1 MNLKLL
7 EYLKRYDFQPNKYSS
22 FFSNYTPEE
31 FVTKAPYLVDI
42 EHFNSRLKLALAANH
57 RICIYSDYDADA
69 ITATATMYW
78 GLISL
83 GFNRNN
89 ITYYAPDRFT
99 EGYGINPEAIRNL
112 AAVNDLIIS
121 VDCGINSVIEAS
133 ICLESNCDLIIT
145 DHHVLSGQIP
155 QALAVINPR
164 LTEEYQKN
172 FLARR
177 MRESNFET
185 NFPNQTFHL
194 PIKEDWVSSSV
205 TGVGVAWFCLLHLA
219 NHLNVDPAN
228 LNLLLP
234 FVAIGTIADC
244 QSIRDSQNRI
254 LVKAGIKMFKPA
266 MNKFPGLRELVSQ
279 AGVSPKIDLNVMSS
293 QDLGYLLA
301 PILNAAGR
309 IDHANLAINLLCT
322 NNLIQAQDLGREIV
336 AINQSRKELVKE
348 AIASIDNMDYSD
360 QKLIFLITDYSK
372 GIVGLIASRLT
383 DKFNLPCVVVSQ
395 DEYKGIASA
404 SLRAPKGYNMVEVMK
419 NINPKLLLKFGGH
432 PEAAGFSC
440 YNDNCEAI
448 KEEFESILAAYTPA
462 QEQPIEY
469 IPSEL
474 DLPQFNKKTIV
485 YLRDNEVNNDLFND
499 VFQLEPF
506 GQDFQMPKF
515 LISLN
520 DYSLTY
526 MGQFQNHARISM
538 KGVNLVYF
546 NVNDEIKTKLNNNE
560 RLFATVKLNKNVF
573 NSNVTN
579 QLVIDEVQ

>member
-31 FVTKAPYLVDI
+31 FIAKAPYLIDI
-42 EHFNSRLKLALAANH
+42 EHFNSRLKLALTANH
-57 RICIYSDYDADA
+57 KICIYSDYDADA

-112 AAVNDLIIS
+112 VTTNDLIIS
-121 VDCGINSVIEAS
+121 VDCGINSVLEAS

-177 MRESNFET
+177 MRESTFESH
-185 NFPNQTFHL
+185 FPNQSFHL
-194 PIKEDWVSSSV
+194 PIKEDWVSASV
-205 TGVGVAWFCLLHLA
+205 TGVGVVWFCLLHLA
-219 NHLNVDPAN
+219 NHLNVNPAN

-266 MNKFPGLRELVSQ
+266 INKFPGLRELVSQ
-279 AGVSPKIDLNVMSS
+279 SGVTPKVDLNVMSS
-293 QDLGYLLA
+293 QDLGFMLA

-336 AINQSRKELVKE
+336 AINQSRKEMVKE
-348 AIASIDNMDYSD
+348 AIATIDKSDYTGE
-360 QKLIFLITDYSK
+360 KLIFLITDYSK

-383 DKFNLPCVVVSQ
+383 DKFGLPSVVVSQ
-395 DEYKGIASA
+395 DQYKGIASA
-404 SLRAPKGYNMVEVMK
+404 SLRAPKGFNMVEVMK
-419 NINPKLLLKFGGH
+419 NINPKLLIKFGGH

-440 YNDNCEAI
+440 TNDNCEAI
-448 KEEFESILAAYTPA
+448 KEEFESILAAYTPTP
-462 QEQPIEY
+462 EPELDY
-469 IPSEL
+469 IPTEL
-474 DLPQFNKKTIV
+474 NLPQFNKKSVV

-506 GQDFQMPKF
+506 GQDFSMPKF
-515 LISLN
+515 LISLH
-520 DYSLTY
+520 DYTLTY

-538 KGVNLVYF
+538 QGVNLVYF
-546 NVNDEIKTKLNNNE
+546 NIDDDTKSKLNSNQT
-560 RLFATVKLNKNVF
+560 FYAVVKLNKNIYN
-573 NSNVTN
+573 NSITN
-579 QLVIDEVQ
+579 QLIVDEIV